1 MADESWDRKPYG
13 TLYPNIIRR
22 SKVFISI
29 TMQKAQSLFKW
40 NFVSVLYQI
49 SFAVWCCRAFSKVFS
64 SFFTEHLKSEA
75 SIINAASRW
84 KRSQPASII
93 EMWIV
98 IEARGKSDKEKNV
111 EWQGFTLSF
120 NLIASTRH
128 GRVFAAIG
136 WQRGV
141 QDWTANKTKFLGSKL
156 LNILVEMLPKNKC
169 RSPQRYSCLPS
180 DLQSPPAAAFFFLF
194 PHLQRWLSRDFNNMM
209 QLVINRLH
217 K

>member
-1 MADESWDRKPYG
+1 MADECWDRKPYG

-49 SFAVWCCRAFSKVFS
+49 SFAVWCCRAFSKVFF
-64 SFFTEHLKSEA
+64 SFFSRNTWNQKLPLLMQQMKTQPA
-75 SIINAASRW
+75 AASLKCELWSRQEA
-84 KRSQPASII
+84 K
-93 EMWIV
+93 V
-98 IEARGKSDKEKNV
+98 IRRRMSNGKVLPS
-111 EWQGFTLSF
+111 LSF

-141 QDWTANKTKFLGSKL
+141 QDWTPNAIKILPLKS
-156 LNILVEMLPKNKC
+156 LNIYFQKLPKN
-169 RSPQRYSCLPS
+169 
-180 DLQSPPAAAFFFLF
+180 
-194 PHLQRWLSRDFNNMM
+194 
-209 QLVINRLH
+209 
-217 K
+217 